1 MVLLL
6 ALVAT
11 MPGAAHSATALIVGG
26 AGKYAVLT
34 EEQMA
39 AALGGRFKD
48 YTRVNVPF
56 PGLPDDLRYSLDV
69 GTENLHAAVYATPG
83 PKTIGGVSEGAPV
96 VDEVLRR
103 LMNDP
108 NPPPAGELNAVMLG
122 TMSPIWYLFT
132 GVDYRAVADTRY
144 DVMVVKAEY
153 DGIADWPDNWINVL
167 AVANAVL
174 GALQLHVSS
183 AFYDISLVPP
193 EYVARKTNSEG
204 GTTTTVL
211 IPTPLLPLLKPLAD
225 AGASQETIDC
235 LDGVIRPIIDSGYW
249 RFWFKDRSSGWPLP
263 PPEPAGTAPMD
274 IAVPEPG
281 SPGDVERDLGAGL
294 PPVVD
299 PESDQS
305 GTAAADDAT
314 AQPTDDATV
323 QPTDDA
329 TVQPTDVPAP
339 SDEAVG
345 NREQEDDRNAATGN
359 GEVAPA
365 GDDAAAAEPEE
376 NESVAPA
383 PDEAMADDGAD
394 SAGPSSSTSDDAPDA
409 IGK

>member
-11 MPGAAHSATALIVGG
+11 MPGVANSATALIVGG

-132 GVDYRAVADTRY
+132 GVDYRPVADTRY

-263 PPEPAGTAPMD
+263 PPERRAPRRWTLRFRSRAPPAMWNATSAPD
-274 IAVPEPG
+274 SHRWLIRNPTSRVPLRPTTRR
-281 SPGDVERDLGAGL
+281 PNRPTTPQCNRPTTPQCDRPTYRHRVMKR
-294 PPVVD
+294 
-299 PESDQS
+299 S
-305 GTAAADDAT
+305 GTGNKKMTAT
-314 AQPTDDATV
+314 PPRATV
-323 QPTDDA
+323 KSPPLVTMLPLPNPKRTRASRRRPTRPWRTTARIPQD
-329 TVQPTDVPAP
+329 PAP
-339 SDEAVG
+339 
-345 NREQEDDRNAATGN
+345 RLQTTRQ
-359 GEVAPA
+359 
-365 GDDAAAAEPEE
+365 
-376 NESVAPA
+376 
-383 PDEAMADDGAD
+383 MQ
-394 SAGPSSSTSDDAPDA
+394 
-409 IGK
+409 